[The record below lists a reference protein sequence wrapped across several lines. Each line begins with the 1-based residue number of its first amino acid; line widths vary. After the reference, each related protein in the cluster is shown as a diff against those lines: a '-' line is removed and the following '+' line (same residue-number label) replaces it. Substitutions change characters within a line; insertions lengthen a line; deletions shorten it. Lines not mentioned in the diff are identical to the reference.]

1 MSETEN
7 SQIWKS
13 TVIGLIAGLL
23 AGLFGLG
30 GGFIMVPLFVLW
42 LGMPQKRAHA
52 SSLLSVAFIG
62 FAALIGYVNLGSI
75 NWSAAA
81 LVTFG
86 AIFGTFSGVRLL
98 AKVSERALSLLF
110 ASVLLAAAIRLLFS
124 ATPAQL
130 FHGLLAQMLL
140 VLIGFA
146 AGTLAG
152 LLGVGGG
159 TVIVP
164 ALIICSGIQPDVARG
179 TSLVVIVA
187 SALIG
192 ASLHHRLGN
201 IEHKIA
207 VYAGIAGVP
216 SAVLG
221 AYLGAHMASEI
232 LIPLFCLL
240 LFTLAGQLVVTK
252 RGQ

>member
-1 MSETEN
+1 MSKTEKP
-7 SQIWKS
+7 QIWKS

-62 FAALIGYVNLGSI
+62 VAALIGYVNLGSI
-75 NWSAAA
+75 NWSTAA

-86 AIFGTFSGVRLL
+86 AIFGTFLGVRLL
-98 AKVSERALSLLF
+98 AKVSERTLSYLF
-110 ASVLLAAAIRLLFS
+110 AAVLLAAAIRLLFS
-124 ATPAQL
+124 ATPAQI
-130 FHGLLAQMLL
+130 FHGPLAQIFL
-140 VLIGFA
+140 VIIGFA

-187 SALIG
+187 SALVG

-201 IEHKIA
+201 IDHRIA

-221 AYLGAHMASEI
+221 AYIGAHLASEI
-232 LIPLFCLL
+232 LIPLFCVLL
-240 LFTLAGQLVVTK
+240 LILAGQLVVTK